1 MERKQK
7 KESVFMQM
15 HNGKR
20 TGEGSFN
27 VALAELFYKAGTGN
41 RRKLVEAFPE
51 FFGDEV
57 PEFGIMK
64 RTAREDLPSG
74 SQIIIGNGNVQIG
87 GTANKSF
94 KYRGWLCKWD
104 DREQMYFVYTPDEA
118 EQPIGYRCSEFEC
131 ATKKQCREFIDT
143 YQSF

>member
-1 MERKQK
+1 MKKTK

-27 VALAELFYKAGTGN
+27 VALADLFYKAGTGN

-64 RTAREDLPSG
+64 RAAREDLPSG

-94 KYRGWLCKWD
+94 KYRGWLCKRD
-104 DREQMYFVYTPDEA
+104 DWKQMYFVYTPKEA
-118 EQPIGYRCSEFEC
+118 EFANGFMYPRFMYE
-131 ATKKQCREFIDT
+131 TKKQCIEFIKT
-143 YQSF
+143 NRL